1 MDAPVEVV
9 VIGDALL
16 DVSAHPEGSILPGAD
31 VPAEVRIGCGGQG
44 ANVAVRL
51 ARRGVRVELVCALGD
66 DAGGSLVREVLRGE
80 GVSLVAQPAGA
91 TGIVVI
97 LVDRLGERTMLS
109 QRQPFAADAA
119 TALRRDVDWQ
129 VVSGYLLLEPGAERL
144 VQALVASDARRVL
157 VGCAVPDER
166 VDAWRS
172 AATALRPDLLV
183 VSREEAG
190 RLEIG
195 SHLDA
200 VAVTHAAGAV
210 ASMGGVSAQVDAPPG
225 PPVIDTTGAGDA
237 FTAALV
243 GSLVRAGWPPSQDQL
258 VSALRDGVELASAV
272 ARAPG
277 AQARAGAE
285 SGGFER

>member
-1 MDAPVEVV
+1 MDAAVEVV
-9 VIGDALL
+9 VVGDALL
-16 DVSAHPEGSILPGAD
+16 DVSARPERAILPGAD

-66 DAGGSLVREVLRGE
+66 DAGGAVVREVLHRE
-80 GVSLVAQPAGA
+80 GVSVVAQPAGA

-109 QRQPFAADAA
+109 QRQPFAAEAA
-119 TALRRDVDWQ
+119 TALRREAAWQ
-129 VVSGYLLLEPGAERL
+129 VVSGYLLLEPGAELL
-144 VQALVASDARRVL
+144 VRALVASDARRVL

-166 VDAWRS
+166 LDAWRS

-190 RLEIG
+190 RLETG
-195 SHLDA
+195 SHA
-200 VAVTHAAGAV
+200 VAVTDATGAE
-210 ASMGGVSAQVDAPPG
+210 AWMGGVSAQVDAPPG

-243 GSLVRAGWPPSQDQL
+243 GSLIGAGWPPAPDQL
-258 VSALRDGVELASAV
+258 ESALREGVELASAV

-285 SGGFER
+285 VAGSRR